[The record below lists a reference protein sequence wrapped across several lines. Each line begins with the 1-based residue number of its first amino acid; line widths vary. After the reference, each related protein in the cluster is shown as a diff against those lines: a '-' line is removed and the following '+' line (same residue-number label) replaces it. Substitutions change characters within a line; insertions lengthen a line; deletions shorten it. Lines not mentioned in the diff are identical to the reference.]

1 MKSKPFFSPRTWIV
15 ALVLLLLARSI
26 LFAAEQQLYTCG
38 MHPQIIKTEPG
49 DCPICGMKLQPIRAS
64 VANVTTAAPAGER
77 KIKYYKSTMI
87 AGEVSEKPGKDT
99 MGMDL
104 EPVYEDAA
112 TAGAA
117 ITVDAVTIQ
126 KMNLRTGLVT
136 RGPVRRQIRTVGVV
150 EFNERGLH
158 DITTKYEGWIEKLY
172 VNATWTAVK
181 AGDPL
186 FEIYSPE
193 LYNAELNYLVAL
205 KAEGGGGGPL
215 SQPALERLKLFD
227 VTPAFLAELA
237 RTGEARRTY
246 TFTAPSD
253 GVVIEKMAVVGQMM
267 KPGERVF
274 RLADLSTVW
283 LNAQIYED
291 DLAAVAPGRPVEV
304 SATHGN
310 QHGHGTIEQILPQVQ
325 AETRTA
331 VARIV
336 LDNADG
342 AWRPGMFADVRLA
355 TELAPSA
362 VLVPDSAVLR
372 SGERNTVFV
381 ALPGGQFAP
390 REVKL
395 GARTDDYRYE
405 VLSGLAEGDRV
416 VVSGQFMLDSES
428 QLREAIQKMLKS
440 EAAPVR

>member
-1 MKSKPFFSPRTWIV
+1 MKSKHFSAPRIWFV
-15 ALVLLLLARSI
+15 AIVLLLRAASALI
-26 LFAAEQQLYTCG
+26 AAEQQLYTCG

-49 DCPICGMKLQPIRAS
+49 DCPICGMKLQPIRAN
-64 VANVTTAAPAGER
+64 VANAAATTALPAGER

-87 AGEVSEKPGKDT
+87 PGQVSDKPGKDT
-99 MGMDL
+99 MGMDMV
-104 EPVYEDAA
+104 PVYEDAA

-126 KMNLRTGLVT
+126 KMNLKTELVT

-150 EFNERGLH
+150 EFDERGRR

-193 LYNAELNYLVAL
+193 LYNAELNYLVASR
-205 KAEGGGGGPL
+205 AEGSAGGPL
-215 SQPALERLKLFD
+215 SRPALERLKLFD
-227 VTPAFLAELA
+227 VSPAFLAEIS
-237 RTGEARRTY
+237 RTGKARRTY
-246 TFTAPSD
+246 TFTSPAD

-267 KPGERVF
+267 KPGERIYG
-274 RLADLSTVW
+274 LADLSTVW
-283 LNAQIYED
+283 LNAQIYEE

-342 AWRPGMFADVRLA
+342 AWRPGMFADVRLS

-381 ALPGGQFAP
+381 ALPGGAFAP

-405 VLSGLAEGDRV
+405 VLSGLAEGERV
-416 VVSGQFMLDSES
+416 VISGQFMLDSES
-428 QLREAIQKMLKS
+428 QLRDAIQKMLK
-440 EAAPVR
+440 